1 MTDGASEFTHNVYQ
15 VERTQMLMD
24 QSRSEAQSL
33 SLLQEKTQTSME
45 GHLEGLR
52 MLQREPF
59 EMRNWSFLMLGVYLL
74 S

>member
-33 SLLQEKTQTSME
+33 VLLQEKNQTSME
-45 GHLEGLR
+45 GHPEGLR
-52 MLQREPF
+52 MLQKEPF
-59 EMRNWSFLMLGVYLL
+59 EMKTWSFLMLAVYLL